1 VAGRTPC
8 LRYAILEDMNSD
20 LNSLASLEFGKR
32 MEALNREKTK
42 EFQRAAAENAARG
55 MSQSSFLHFKKTEI
69 EIEFA
74 HRALKALS
82 DIWVDLL
89 EGTNGGVLTR
99 QHVDFIKS
107 QIAGAAGARRGALM
121 NQPSAISRPNE
132 AAIARNVAMSIDRIQ
147 SDVWRDLEIRLRRR
161 SLGLSTEGVM
171 KNDLNLTINQAG
183 NVNFGV
189 QMGEITATA
198 NAISEQGPAQT
209 EVATAFKSLAEAV
222 ETSTSIQDS
231 QKQEI
236 LEAIFSLAE
245 QARLKP
251 EERRMGTVKT
261 IFIGMATMLG
271 VSADLTTIWTTYGQ
285 AIRAFFHF

>member
-1 VAGRTPC
+1 MNRD
-8 LRYAILEDMNSD
+8 LEN
-20 LNSLASLEFGKR
+20 LASLEFSKK
-32 MEALNREKTK
+32 MEALNSEKTK
-42 EFQRAAAENAARG
+42 EMQQVAVENAARG
-55 MSQSSFLHFKKTEI
+55 MSHGSSFLNLKKI
-69 EIEFA
+69 EIEVKHA
-74 HRALKALS
+74 HRTFKALS

-99 QHVDFIKS
+99 EHIEFIKS

-121 NQPSAISRPNE
+121 RQPSVVSRPNE
-132 AAIARNVAMSIDRIQ
+132 VAIARNVAISIDRIQ
-147 SDVWRDLEIRLRRR
+147 SDVVRDLEIRLRRR
-161 SLGLSTEGVM
+161 SLGLSTEGDM
-171 KNDLNLTINQAG
+171 KKDLSVTINQAG

-198 NAISEQGPAQT
+198 NAISEQGPAHT
-209 EVATAFKSLAEAV
+209 EVATAFKSLADAV
-222 ETSTSIQDS
+222 EKTTSIQDS

-236 LEAIFSLAE
+236 LEAISSLAG

-285 AIRAFFHF
+285 AIRAFFNF